1 MACDFCDR
9 PSNLQDRIF
18 YQNSELGWFAFLNA
32 PPHTS
37 GHTILA
43 AIGRGGKCPQE
54 FDPQTLHGLGTALC
68 DVVQAIRECYAPR
81 IKDIL
86 FASLRGDVKHFHLHL
101 LPLWPEEEKRWREV
115 TGYCDSHLM
124 EFIGSLEKKQNF
136 LVLECAAKEGKSE
149 ELQRLDSITELSGE
163 IQALRRITGYPPRA

>member
-1 MACDFCDR
+1 
-9 PSNLQDRIF
+9 LQDRIF
-18 YQNSELGWFAFLNA
+18 YQNSELGWFAFLSA
-32 PPHTS
+32 PPHTI

-43 AIGRGGKCPQE
+43 AIERGGSCPQE
-54 FDPQTLHGLGTALC
+54 FDPETLHGLGTVLC
-68 DVVQAIRECYAPR
+68 DVVQAIRECYAPH

-86 FASLRGDVKHFHLHL
+86 FASLRGDIKHFHLHL

-136 LVLECAAKEGKSE
+136 LVLERAAKKGKSE
-149 ELQRLDSITELSGE
+149 ELQRLDSTTELSGE